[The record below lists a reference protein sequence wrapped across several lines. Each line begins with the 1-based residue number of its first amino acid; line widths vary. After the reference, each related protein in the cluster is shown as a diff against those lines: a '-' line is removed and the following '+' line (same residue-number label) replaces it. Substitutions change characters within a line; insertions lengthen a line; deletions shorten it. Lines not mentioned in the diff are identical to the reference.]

1 MTTLIKLNSIPVFDL
16 PLRKGK
22 GAAGYNPLPKMDGKM
37 V

>member
-1 MTTLIKLNSIPVFDL
+1 MTTFVKLNSIPVFNL

-22 GAAGYNPLPKMDGKM
+22 GMAGYNPLSKMDGKM